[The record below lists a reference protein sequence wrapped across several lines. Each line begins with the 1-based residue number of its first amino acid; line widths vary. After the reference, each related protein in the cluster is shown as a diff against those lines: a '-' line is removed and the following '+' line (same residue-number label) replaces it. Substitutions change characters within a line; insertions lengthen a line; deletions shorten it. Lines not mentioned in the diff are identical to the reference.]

1 MESELH
7 RTTDLYKKTLDCLY
21 DGVYVTDTR
30 RIIIYWNRAAE
41 QLTGYTAAEVTGHRC
56 ADNILVHVDDR
67 GTCLCENACPL
78 AETLLDGEMR
88 EADVFLHHKEGHR
101 VPVSIRVSPITDAR
115 GVVMG
120 AVEVFSDNSEKLT
133 AMEMAALFH
142 DMSLTDDLTHVGNR
156 RLSEISLLAK
166 LDEMQEKGWLFGAAL
181 LGMDNLEAVN
191 DRYGPGSGD
200 LMLQVT
206 ARTVK
211 GSLRSF
217 DFIGRWGGGEFLL
230 LFSNVRT
237 EEDLLRLAER
247 CRVLVQAS
255 HFLSPGGEW
264 VYPTACLGA
273 TLSLPGDT
281 MEPLTERLFRALTT
295 AKKTAGRNSVVL
307 L

>member
-41 QLTGYTAAEVTGHRC
+41 QLTGYTAVEVTGHRC

-133 AMEMAALFH
+133 AMEMAGIFH
-142 DMSLTDDLTHVGNR
+142 DMSVTDDLTCVGNR
-156 RLSEISLLAK
+156 RFSEISLLAK
-166 LDEMQEKGWLFGAAL
+166 IDEMQEKGWLFGACL
-181 LGMDNLEAVN
+181 LGVDSLEAIN
-191 DRYGPGSGD
+191 DSYGPGSGD
-200 LMLQVT
+200 RALQVV

-211 GSLRSF
+211 GSLRAF
-217 DFIGRWGGGEFLL
+217 DFIGRWGGGDFLL
-230 LFSNVRT
+230 LFANVRA
-237 EEDLLRLAER
+237 EEDLVRLAER

-273 TLSLPGDT
+273 TLSLPGDA
-281 MEPLTERLFRALTT
+281 MERLTERLFRALTT
-295 AKKTAGRNSVVL
+295 AKKTAGRNAVVL

>member
-1 MESELH
+1 MESELY